1 MKRSIQAALLIM
13 ASALAFSSALVAKSP
28 IVIGTA
34 AHAKLYD
41 YRLKTSAAITV
52 KNVEVLPQ
60 GETIIVKLYLKYT
73 NEGNQSFTW
82 YFENVAIIDSKGK
95 QYGGM
100 SFFSRF
106 SIKAFR
112 DFIRELQPGMTENT
126 FVYFKVPRTIFGGDV
141 SFCFISDQDN
151 KPQAPI
157 RIFDRKQ
164 SKYDFKKSGVFSRA
178 VWN

>member
-13 ASALAFSSALVAKSP
+13 ASALAFSSALVAESP

-41 YRLKTSAAITV
+41 YRLKTAGTITV
-52 KNVEVLPQ
+52 KNVEVSPQ

-73 NEGNQSFTW
+73 NEGNQLFTW
-82 YFENVAIIDSKGK
+82 YFENVALIDSKGK

-100 SFFSRF
+100 SYFSRT

-126 FVYFKVPRTIFGGDV
+126 FAYFKMPRLAFGDDV

-151 KPQAPI
+151 KPQSLI
-157 RIFDRKQ
+157 KIFDRKK
-164 SKYDFKKSGVFSRA
+164 SKYDFKKSGVFSTA
-178 VWN
+178 VWI